1 MTQISLSGLRRRGRE
16 QESNES
22 GPEQLAGSLSSHVR
36 RGAIWNVASTLLLK
50 FSSIGITALVARIL
64 TPHDFGVF
72 AVANTVFM
80 IVSAFSEFGIA
91 SCIARADLKVWD
103 IAPTMTT
110 VAVGTSVVIAALMD
124 VFATPIASA
133 LGTPDGAGPVR
144 IMSIVM
150 VFSGVISVPTAQC
163 IREFKQGSIFLANV
177 IAFFPSMIVLVVLAK
192 TGDGGA
198 AFAWSRVAGQLAS
211 GIVIFIATPRFYLFG
226 MSRKAL
232 SILFKFGFPL
242 AVANFVSYILQNVD
256 YALIGHLMGP
266 VLLGTYVIAFNS
278 ASWSSALLL
287 NVLTMVA
294 MPAFSRVKHDREL
307 LMVAMADGVRA
318 VMLVAAPVCTLVIVL
333 ARPIVLTLYGARWDG
348 AINPLRILSLYGL
361 ISVICVLFANMLTA
375 LGKTRVILVVQLIW
389 LAALVPAMA
398 IGVHEDGIV
407 GAASAHIAIVAPVV
421 LPCYLFALHRETRVK
436 LISLA
441 KAATPP
447 VIAATIAAVVT
458 LLVMSTLKNQQ
469 VKLFAGGAAGAL
481 IYCVLMLPQI
491 VVVLGRGKIK
501 NPRMLRVVG
510 NYYRVARLAA
520 ARRRLSADVI
530 GSSREEQTYLNEVS
544 SQAHGGGA
552 SAKSL
557 TAPSPKNRSSPMTT
571 AASTRL
577 PLVQVT
583 EKPSHAV
590 RLLQVFAF
598 TLIVIPGDFVIK
610 SVGADGYPAALVAYL
625 LFIVWLA
632 GTVLGQHNPLA
643 YRNPTRI
650 TLILLWIVSL
660 ASYAL
665 INHGLLTGTQVT
677 AANRWFMQLLIISAV
692 VIVAAEG
699 LPTLAD
705 VRRVLRAL
713 IWGGAVCG
721 VVAALQFKWQLDM
734 TSCLKIPGFNTN
746 SAAAIDATIVARGA
760 QNRVPGTGIDPI
772 EMGVAMSML
781 LALAIYMMIYD
792 TSRPKWQRVVPVVLI
807 VVAVAASVSR
817 SAVIA
822 VVIAC
827 GGLIISFP
835 PTRRL
840 KGLAVIP
847 IALGAIALAAPG
859 LIGTLVN
866 FFVAAP
872 TDPSITHRTNNYP
885 YVLQLVKEAPW
896 LGQGGGTY
904 VPAFSA
910 NVLDNEYLSVVIEL
924 GVLGLGALIFY
935 LLWPAICAFVA
946 RNRTTNPELRDL
958 CAALGAAELAAVA
971 ASATFDSFSF
981 PMFYDLQALIVGLI
995 GAVWL
1000 IVKKEANDLPRKIEG
1015 SG

>member
-1 MTQISLSGLRRRGRE
+1 VTAMTLISRPRLRGRTRGEEPDE
-16 QESNES
+16 Q
-22 GPEQLAGSLSSHVR
+22 QLSGSLSSHVR
-36 RGAIWNVASTLLLK
+36 RGALWNVASTLLLK

-72 AVANTVFM
+72 AVANTVFV
-80 IVSAFSEFGIA
+80 IVSAFGEFGIA
-91 SCIARADLKVWD
+91 SCIARADLKVGD
-103 IAPTMTT
+103 LAPTMTT
-110 VAVGTSVVIAALMD
+110 VAIGTSLAIAAVMNF
-124 VFATPIASA
+124 FAAPIAAA
-133 LGTPDGAGPVR
+133 LGAPDGAGPVR
-144 IMSIVM
+144 IMALVM
-150 VFSGVISVPTAQC
+150 ILSGIAAVPTAQC

-177 IAFFPSMIVLVVLAK
+177 IAFFPGMIVLVVLAK
-192 TGDGGA
+192 TGGGPT
-198 AFAWSRVAGQLAS
+198 AFAWSRVAGQLTS
-211 GIVIFIATPRFYLFG
+211 VIVIFMATPRFYRFG

-232 SILFKFGFPL
+232 SVLFKFGFPL

-256 YALIGHLMGP
+256 YALIGHFMGAIE
-266 VLLGTYVIAFNS
+266 LGTYVIAFNS

-294 MPAFSRVKHDREL
+294 MPAFSRVKHDSEL
-307 LMVAMADGVRA
+307 LLAAMADGVRA
-318 VMLVAAPVCTLVIVL
+318 VMLVAAPMCTLVIVL
-333 ARPIVLTLYGARWDG
+333 ARPIVLTLYGARWEG
-348 AINPLRILSLYGL
+348 AVNPLRILSLYGL
-361 ISVICVLFANMLTA
+361 ISVLCVLFANMLTA

-421 LPCYLFALHRETRVK
+421 LPCYLFALRRETRVK

-441 KAATPP
+441 KAGTPP
-447 VIAATIAAVVT
+447 VIAASIAAAVT
-458 LLVMSTLKNQQ
+458 LLVMSILKNQQ
-469 VKLFAGGAAGAL
+469 VELFVGGAAGGL
-481 IYCVLMLPQI
+481 VYCGLMLPQI

-501 NPRMLRVVG
+501 NQRMLRLAS
-510 NYYRVARLAA
+510 NYYDFSRLPA
-520 ARRRLSADVI
+520 ARGGLTGAVI
-530 GSSREEQTYLNEVS
+530 VSSRGGKTYLNDVKAADGE
-544 SQAHGGGA
+544 GA
-552 SAKSL
+552 ARNL
-557 TAPSPKNRSSPMTT
+557 PAPRPANRP
-571 AASTRL
+571 R
-577 PLVQVT
+577 PLVQIA
-583 EKPSHAV
+583 EKPSQAV

-625 LFIVWLA
+625 LFVLWFA
-632 GTVLGQHNPLA
+632 GTMLGQHRSRA
-643 YRNPTRI
+643 YRYPTRI
-650 TLILLWIVSL
+650 TLVLLWIVSL

-665 INHGLLTGTQVT
+665 INHGLLTGTQLT
-677 AANRWFMQLLIISAV
+677 AANRWFMQLLVMSAV

-699 LPTLAD
+699 LPTLED

-721 VVAALQFKWQLDM
+721 VVAALQFRWNLDL
-734 TSCLKIPGFNTN
+734 TSYLKLPGFTTN
-746 SAAAIDATIVARGA
+746 SAAAIDATVVARGA

-792 TSRPKWQRVVPVVLI
+792 TRRRKWLRVVPVILI
-807 VVAVAASVSR
+807 TVAVAASVSR

-827 GGLIISFP
+827 GGLVISFP

-840 KGLAVIP
+840 KGLATVP
-847 IALGAIALAAPG
+847 IALGVIALAAPG
-859 LIGTLVN
+859 LIQTLVA
-866 FFVAAP
+866 FFAAAP

-885 YVLQLVKEAPW
+885 YVLHLVRAAPW

-910 NVLDNEYLSVVIEL
+910 NVLDNEYLSIVIEL
-924 GVLGLGALIFY
+924 GLLGLAALIFY
-935 LLWPAICAFVA
+935 MLWPVVCAFVA
-946 RNRTTNPELRDL
+946 RNRTSNPELRDL

-971 ASATFDSFSF
+971 TSATFDSFSF
-981 PMFYDLQALIVGLI
+981 PMFYNLQALIVGLI

-1000 IVKKEANDLPRKIEG
+1000 IVKKEANEVPRKIEG
-1015 SG
+1015 NG

>member
-1 MTQISLSGLRRRGRE
+1 
-16 QESNES
+16 
-22 GPEQLAGSLSSHVR
+22 LAGPLSSHVR
-36 RGAIWNVASTLLLK
+36 RGAAWNVASTLLLK

-91 SCIARADLKVWD
+91 SCIARADLKVGE

-110 VAVGTSVVIAALMD
+110 VAIGTSVAIAAAMEF
-124 VFATPIASA
+124 FATPIASA
-133 LGTPDGAGPVR
+133 LGSPDGAGPVR
-144 IMSIVM
+144 IMAIVM
-150 VFSGVISVPTAQC
+150 ILSGVASVPTAQC
-163 IREFKQGSIFLANV
+163 IREFKQGSIFLANI
-177 IAFFPSMIVLVVLAK
+177 IAFFPGMIVLVVLAK
-192 TGDGGA
+192 TGDGA
-198 AFAWSRVAGQLAS
+198 SAFAWSRVAGQLTSA
-211 GIVIFIATPRFYLFG
+211 IVIFVATPRFYLFG

-232 SILFKFGFPL
+232 SVLFKFGFPL

-307 LMVAMADGVRA
+307 LMGAMADGVRA

-333 ARPIVLTLYGARWDG
+333 AGPIVLTLYGARWSG
-348 AINPLRILSLYGL
+348 AIDPLRILSLYGL
-361 ISVICVLFANMLTA
+361 ISVLCLLFANMLTA
-375 LGKTRVILVVQLIW
+375 LGKTRVILIVQLIW

-398 IGVHEDGIV
+398 IGVHMDGIV

-436 LISLA
+436 LVSLA
-441 KAATPP
+441 KAAAPP
-447 VIAATIAAVVT
+447 VIAATVAAIATV
-458 LLVMSTLKNQQ
+458 LVMSNLKNEQL
-469 VKLFAGGAAGAL
+469 KLFGGGAAGGL

-491 VVVLGRGKIK
+491 VVVLGRGKIT
-501 NPRMLRVVG
+501 NQRIMRIVG
-510 NYYRVARLAA
+510 NYYSVTRYPA
-520 ARRRLSADVI
+520 ARRKLSKDVT
-530 GSSREEQTYLNEVS
+530 G
-544 SQAHGGGA
+544 QAVYAGGTSARSLPAPRVKSEPA
-552 SAKSL
+552 S
-557 TAPSPKNRSSPMTT
+557 MTT
-571 AASTRL
+571 AVSMRY
-577 PLVQVT
+577 PLAQLAG
-583 EKPSHAV
+583 KPSV
-590 RLLQVFAF
+590 RFLQVFAF
-598 TLIVIPGDFVIK
+598 TLIVIPGDIVIK

-625 LFIVWLA
+625 LFVIWLA
-632 GTVLGQHNPLA
+632 GTMLGQHNPFA
-643 YRNPTRI
+643 YRYPTRI
-650 TLILLWIVSL
+650 TLALLWIVSL

-677 AANRWFMQLLIISAV
+677 AANRWFMQLLGMSAV
-692 VIVAAEG
+692 VLVAAEG
-699 LPTLAD
+699 LPTLED

-721 VVAALQFKWQLDM
+721 VVAALQFKSHLDL
-734 TSCLKIPGFNTN
+734 TSFIKIPGFTTN
-746 SAAAIDATIVARGA
+746 SAAAIDAMIVARGE
-760 QNRVPGTGIDPI
+760 QSRVPGTGIDPI

-792 TSRPKWQRVVPVVLI
+792 TSRPKWQRVVPTILI
-807 VVAVAASVSR
+807 TVAVAASVSR

-840 KGLAVIP
+840 KGLATIP
-847 IALGAIALAAPG
+847 IALGVIALAAPG

-910 NVLDNEYLSVVIEL
+910 NVLDNEYLSIVIEL
-924 GVLGLGALIFY
+924 GVLGLAALIFY
-935 LLWPAICAFVA
+935 LLWPVICAFVA

-971 ASATFDSFSF
+971 TSATFDSFSF

-1000 IVKKEANDLPRKIEG
+1000 IVKKETDGLPRKIEG
-1015 SG
+1015 SR